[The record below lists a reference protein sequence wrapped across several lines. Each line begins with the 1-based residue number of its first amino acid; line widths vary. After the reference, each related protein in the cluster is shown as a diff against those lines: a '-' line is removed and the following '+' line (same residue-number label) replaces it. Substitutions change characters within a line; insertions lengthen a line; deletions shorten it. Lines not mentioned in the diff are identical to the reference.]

1 MKTHTNKILPF
12 ALALAALALNLS
24 VLQPVQ
30 AQSFTLDTPL
40 LTARWGHAATLLP
53 NGLVLVAGGRI
64 ANNYATSQWANTNN
78 CEV

>member
-40 LTARWGHAATLLP
+40 LTARWLHTAT
-53 NGLVLVAGGRI
+53 VL
-64 ANNYATSQWANTNN
+64 TN
-78 CEV
+78 